1 MFLLRVFENRV
12 LVRIFGSEREEVVGD
27 WKRLLNEELHN
38 LYISLNIIGVIKSRR
53 GRWTGHVECMGAMRN
68 ACKIFVGKPEGKR
81 LLGRPMHRLEDN
93 IIIQKAKSKL
103 SLCLTKHHAM
113 KIHWGSGGVVPRIF
127 DFSTRWR

>member
-68 ACKIFVGKPEGKR
+68 ACKIFVGKPEGK
-81 LLGRPMHRLEDN
+81 EATWKTYAQ
-93 IIIQKAKSKL
+93 I
-103 SLCLTKHHAM
+103 
-113 KIHWGSGGVVPRIF
+113 GG
-127 DFSTRWR
+127 